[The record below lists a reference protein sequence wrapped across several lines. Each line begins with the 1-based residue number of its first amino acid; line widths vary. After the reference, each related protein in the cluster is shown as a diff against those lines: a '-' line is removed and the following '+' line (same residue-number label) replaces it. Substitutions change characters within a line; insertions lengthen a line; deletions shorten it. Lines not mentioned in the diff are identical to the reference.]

1 MDKELTNFLS
11 KIPLHIIEFAIIALD
26 ILIIISDIKKSISEE
41 FFLILIF
48 LGIVSFIHLSVV
60 YLPKIFSYFKFTNN
74 FENLPKEHQ
83 KILFSLFEKK
93 HNLSLYNRDVIYLH
107 HNKYI
112 QLIQK
117 INAKEATFSLSKK
130 MRKFLD
136 KKIQSDVLLY
146 LQNLSNEEKNVLNLF
161 YNDKNMERYPNS
173 YLQALELL
181 IDKKIIQY
189 KNDKY
194 IEISKYGL
202 KELKKIRSE
211 KAKIEIELG
220 KHNILASQ
228 SYGGG
233 APGSRVFFENTG
245 AKF

>member
-1 MDKELTNFLS
+1 MLGFIVLNFLIFYFPTILDKNVEW
-11 KIPLHIIEFAIIALD
+11 KIPIMLFG
-26 ILIIISDIKKSISEE
+26 IIS
-41 FFLILIF
+41 ILYIF
-48 LGIVSFIHLSVV
+48 VSLGL
-60 YLPKIFSYFKFTNN
+60 KIRSYFKFTNN

-93 HNLSLYNRDVIYLH
+93 HNLSLHNRDVIYLH

-117 INAKEATFSLSKK
+117 INEKEATFSLSKK

-136 KKIQSDVLLY
+136 KKIQSDVLRY

-161 YNDKNMERYPNS
+161 YNDKNMERYSNS
-173 YLQALELL
+173 YLQALESL
-181 IDKKIIQY
+181 IEKKIIQY

-233 APGSRVFFENTG
+233 APGSGVFSENTG